1 MNSPVFSRALLALL
15 AASSPLVAQD
25 KPAAAPEKPAV
36 RTVQPVVS
44 TITGSY
50 EIPGRT
56 EPYEQATIFT
66 RATGIVSERKYDIGD
81 RVKEGDVLAVI
92 AAPEIDREVD
102 AARASVEQA
111 SSRADNAKQVADR
124 ATNLL
129 KNRAVSQEESEQR
142 VSTSNEADAALR
154 LAQAEL
160 ARAEELQ
167 KLSTVTAPFNG
178 TISARNFDR
187 GDRMRGDSSTAE
199 GWLYRLS
206 RLNVLRF
213 VISATPDLALR
224 LTEGTEAAVRFN
236 ELPGQTFTAKYSRA
250 SRVFDTASGT
260 MRMEFLID
268 NKELVLPAGLT
279 GTAAFKLPP
288 AKGTFVLPNNTL
300 VLRQGKSLVATVKDG
315 KVSYVDVL
323 PGKNLGPTVEMTS
336 AALTPDAM
344 VIVNPNAMLKEGETV
359 EASPVPPAAPAK

>member
-1 MNSPVFSRALLALL
+1 MNSPVLSRTLLALL
-15 AASSPLVAQD
+15 AASSPLVAQ
-25 KPAAAPEKPAV
+25 EKPAV
-36 RTVQPVVS
+36 RTVQPAIS
-44 TITGSY
+44 TVTGSY

-56 EPYEQATIFT
+56 EPFEQATIFT
-66 RATGIVSERKYDIGD
+66 RATGIVNERKYDIGD
-81 RVKEGDVLAVI
+81 RVKAGDVLAVI

-111 SSRADNAKQVADR
+111 SSRADNARQVADR
-124 ATNLL
+124 STALL

-142 VSTSNEADAALR
+142 VSASNEADAALR
-154 LAQAEL
+154 LAEAEL

-167 KLSTVTAPFNG
+167 KLSTVVAPFNG

-260 MRMEFLID
+260 MRMEFLIE

-288 AKGTFVLPNNTL
+288 AKGTFILPNNTL
-300 VLRQGKSLVATVKDG
+300 ILRQGKSLVATVNAG
-315 KVSYVDVL
+315 KVSYVEVL
-323 PGKNLGPTVEMTS
+323 PGKNQGPTLEMTS
-336 AALTPDAM
+336 AALTPEAL
-344 VIVNPNAMLKEGETV
+344 VIVNPNAMLKEGDAV
-359 EASPVPPAAPAK
+359 EASPVPPVAPAK